1 MDMGLRVKREEG
13 LRIIHLRSL
22 KENTLARI
30 IYETQNNNEW
40 QGLVKETIAI
50 CRYLDIEDCNITTL
64 NKQQYSLVLN
74 QACN

>member
-1 MDMGLRVKREEG
+1 MGLRVKREEG

-40 QGLVKETIAI
+40 QGLVKETIEI